1 MYKAGNRGALMK
13 IDGVFSGGGIKGFA
27 LVGALQILE
36 KKGFSFERIAG
47 TSAGSIVG
55 AFLSA
60 GYTGKEMQQILSK
73 TDISS
78 LLDPRKTLLHL
89 PFTKWLL
96 LYWKLGLYKGDAL
109 EKWIASMLAAK
120 GIVTFADVP
129 YQSLRIIV
137 SDITNGQ
144 LVILPDDLDKYGM
157 NPLEFS
163 IAKAVRM
170 SCSIPYFFEP
180 VKLYH
185 ERKKSL
191 FVDGSVLSNFPI
203 WLFDSENIKKVRPV
217 LGLKLNTVD
226 SGNAQQE
233 IDNAIELFGAL
244 FKTMKD
250 AHDSRYITK
259 KHVKNIMFI
268 PMKGIS
274 ATDFLLTE
282 KHKEELFDHG
292 RIYAADFLKTWTY

>member
-1 MYKAGNRGALMK
+1 M
-13 IDGVFSGGGIKGFA
+13 
-27 LVGALQILE
+27 
-36 KKGFSFERIAG
+36 
-47 TSAGSIVG
+47 
-55 AFLSA
+55 
-60 GYTGKEMQQILSK
+60 
-73 TDISS
+73 
-78 LLDPRKTLLHL
+78 
-89 PFTKWLL
+89 

-109 EKWIASMLAAK
+109 EKWIASILAKK
-120 GIVTFADVP
+120 GIETFADIP

-203 WLFDSENIKKVRPV
+203 WLFDSENSKKVRPV
-217 LGLKLNTVD
+217 LGLKLSAND
-226 SGNAQQE
+226 SGNAQQD

-268 PMKGIS
+268 PMKGVS
-274 ATDFLLTE
+274 ATDFVLTE

-292 RIYAADFLKTWTY
+292 RTYAADFLKTWTY